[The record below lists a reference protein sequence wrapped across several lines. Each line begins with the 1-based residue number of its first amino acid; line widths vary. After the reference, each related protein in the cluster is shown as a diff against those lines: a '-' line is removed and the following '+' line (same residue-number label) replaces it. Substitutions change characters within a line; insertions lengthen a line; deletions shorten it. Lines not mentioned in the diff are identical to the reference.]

1 MVFVTFCIRI
11 YSSRISITTS
21 YIFVFLL
28 IVDRENNNSRSN
40 NKYYHSTNTTT
51 IQKKG
56 NEIFL
61 VQVTFVSVTS

>member
-28 IVDRENNNSRSN
+28 IVDRENNNSLIIN
-40 NKYYHSTNTTT
+40 IIIAL
-51 IQKKG
+51 IQQPFKKK
-56 NEIFL
+56 EMKF
-61 VQVTFVSVTS
+61 F

>member
-28 IVDRENNNSRSN
+28 IVDRENNNSPN